1 MKQQRGFTLIELIIV
16 IIILGILAV
25 TAAPRFFN
33 FSSDAQTSVV
43 KGMEGSVK
51 AASDLVYA
59 KSIIGGGISTPLII
73 DDAGTSVDL
82 TADTRYAAASET
94 GIFAAVQSEDF
105 DFVVADTVVG
115 DAATANVEDGDFL
128 IFPADLDVSAEGVP
142 ACFVYYRAAVAR
154 DETDPLDIIE
164 AAVPVIGSVTS
175 GC

>member
-33 FSSDAQTSVV
+33 FSSDAQASVV

-59 KSIIGGGISTPLII
+59 KSIIGGAITGTLEI
-73 DDAGTSVDL
+73 DDAGTTVDL
-82 TADTRYAAASET
+82 TTDTRYADASAT
-94 GIFAAVQSEDF
+94 GIFEAVQNDDF
-105 DFVVADTVVG
+105 ATVVADATLTA
-115 DAATANVEDGDFL
+115 DALAANVEEDDLL
-128 IFPADLDVSAEGVP
+128 IFPADLGVDVTGEPLCYV
-142 ACFVYYRAAVAR
+142 VYRAAVAA
-154 DETDPLDIIE
+154 DAGPPEVD
-164 AAVPVIGSVTS
+164 AAPPVIFAVTG